1 MIRYLY
7 HLFLK
12 DVFVEEF
19 LASEERT
26 RLAPETFHM
35 NDLLREMLAIDAEEH
50 RETMRSGPIRGP
62 SVADIV
68 ARGSAR

>member
-1 MIRYLY
+1 M
-7 HLFLK
+7 
-12 DVFVEEF
+12 FVEEF
-19 LASEERT
+19 LASEER
-26 RLAPETFHM
+26 RRFAPETFDM